1 MGEYVLLY
9 RNRYIVNIFVYVW
22 KSIDKA
28 RRCRLDG
35 APLTHED
42 SKKERKKET
51 IHIMSTD
58 RHKSR
63 KRRQKEFEM
72 VNWLI
77 ELIELSVFII
87 LLFQGS
93 KNVGKGSK
101 KGFLSKF
108 LLVPITGFLKGF
120 LKVPKRFQKGSKKV
134 PRRFSYRSFYW
145 FLLLGS
151 LKVPKRFQ
159 KCFHVEVSIG
169 SY

>member
-1 MGEYVLLY
+1 
-9 RNRYIVNIFVYVW
+9 
-22 KSIDKA
+22 
-28 RRCRLDG
+28 
-35 APLTHED
+35 
-42 SKKERKKET
+42 
-51 IHIMSTD
+51 
-58 RHKSR
+58 
-63 KRRQKEFEM
+63 M